1 MLGLV
6 GWMVIGAALG
16 FIYAWRRTAPGF
28 AHSAAILDELQ
39 TEDSARRRGLA
50 HARGRRIGSCLS
62 AASAGAVLGL
72 LTWMAGRLLIL
83 SADPLAGPDPS

>member
-16 FIYAWRRTAPGF
+16 FFYAWRRTAPGF
-28 AHSAAILDELQ
+28 AHSAAILGELQ
-39 TEDSARRRGLA
+39 TEDGARRRGLA
-50 HARGRRIGSCLS
+50 HARGRRIGACLS

-72 LTWMAGRLLIL
+72 LTWMAGHLLFL
-83 SADPLAGPDPS
+83 LGTSLVGSNSN